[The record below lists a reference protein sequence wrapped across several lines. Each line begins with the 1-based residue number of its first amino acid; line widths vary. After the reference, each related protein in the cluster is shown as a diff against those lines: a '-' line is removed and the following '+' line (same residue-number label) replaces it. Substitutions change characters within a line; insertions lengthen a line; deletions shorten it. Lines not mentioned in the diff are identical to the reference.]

1 MFLFFFH
8 KRILME
14 AIVWPTKNIQHD
26 NLLLAS
32 RRNVSFAIIKRPL
45 QPPESGNVKL
55 PQSTVG
61 LMNIKSFFLLKPS
74 NSISWFQWLD
84 FWFAFFV
91 QKQRGNVKWQ
101 GNSQNIL
108 NLQHTS
114 IFLCAYR
121 SSPGP
126 RMKVLFFFSFH
137 LISAK
142 ETSVHQLAYSLTQVK
157 SLMSAFPFILW
168 INSIIKSC

>member
-84 FWFAFFV
+84 FWFAVFV
-91 QKQRGNVKWQ
+91 QKQRGNDGREIV
-101 GNSQNIL
+101 NIFYIYNIL
-108 NLQHTS
+108 A
-114 IFLCAYR
+114 FFY
-121 SSPGP
+121 
-126 RMKVLFFFSFH
+126 VLIDHLLVQGWRYFSFSH
-137 LISAK
+137 FTSSQQKRPVSIS
-142 ETSVHQLAYSLTQVK
+142 LLT
-157 SLMSAFPFILW
+157 P
-168 INSIIKSC
+168 